1 MPEEMKR
8 SEFHEL
14 DGAWEP
20 KNYVGPRVKIE
31 GSRLTRLWQN
41 SPVLTTAFSAEKQ
54 GDRVTLKFETSDLCY
69 VNSEKPYATVKE
81 CFYEDGGLTFVD
93 DFPITGESRDTLY
106 RTQNSRYGNVTV
118 VDGETL
124 PLLQGKWVRE
134 ESEEY
139 IIFRGNEICCGYGK
153 DLKNCGEFVTVR
165 RNGERDKECFDVVNK
180 DPSKNML
187 GYYVN
192 VRYEHGVI
200 TAQIP
205 VCDAPQIII
214 SFKKA

>member
-1 MPEEMKR
+1 MQMATSP
-8 SEFHEL
+8 SLQSFIHL
-14 DGAWEP
+14 NHSQP
-20 KNYVGPRVKIE
+20 TKNLLR
-31 GSRLTRLWQN
+31 
-41 SPVLTTAFSAEKQ
+41 
-54 GDRVTLKFETSDLCY
+54 
-69 VNSEKPYATVKE
+69 
-81 CFYEDGGLTFVD
+81 
-93 DFPITGESRDTLY
+93 
-106 RTQNSRYGNVTV
+106 
-118 VDGETL
+118 GETL

-165 RNGERDKECFDVVNK
+165 RNGERDKKCFGVVNK

-192 VRYEHGVI
+192 MRYEHGVI